1 MRLFSLGGSRPSA
14 EKLLVAQGRAG
25 ALESEELGLNPDS
38 AISFFFPYLFTY
50 LAVPGLSYSTPD
62 L

>member
-38 AISFFFPYLFTY
+38 AISFFFSIFIYLFGC
-50 LAVPGLSYSTPD
+50 ARS
-62 L
+62 

>member
-1 MRLFSLGGSRPSA
+1 M
-14 EKLLVAQGRAG
+14 AQGRAG

-38 AISFFFPYLFTY
+38 AISLFFSYLFTY